1 MKASELA
8 GRLGYE
14 IVGTDH
20 EIRGISYAV
29 EAGVHDLAVIKNRT
43 QILHTRADVLLTS
56 PLVADTNK
64 TLIMSCDEI
73 ELAVER
79 ACSVLM
85 EAGVLADY
93 SLPADLERT
102 EGGFYT
108 GSRVKISRS
117 AKIYPEAVIGN
128 DVSIGAHCVVEPFT
142 VIGSGTV
149 LADHVFIGS
158 GSKIGAES
166 FYHAYD
172 EWEGFSHFTGCGR
185 TLIGEGTHIGSH
197 SVVQRGTISDTE
209 IGSHCMI
216 GNCIDIGHDVK
227 IGDHC
232 KIVSQTGIAGNAI
245 LGNHVTVYG
254 QAGISNDVV
263 VGNHVTIKAKTIVS
277 KSIEDG
283 QVVFGLFGRNFSEEL
298 RITAKIR
305 RFIERKED

>member
-8 GRLGYE
+8 GRLGYD

-20 EIRGISYAV
+20 EITGISYAA
-29 EAGVHDLAVIKNRT
+29 EAGVRDLAVIKNRT
-43 QILHTRADVLLTS
+43 QIRQTQANVLLT
-56 PLVADTNK
+56 PPVITDTDK
-64 TLIMSCDEI
+64 TLIMSYDEI
-73 ELAVER
+73 EMAVVR
-79 ACSVLM
+79 ACSVLA

-93 SLPADLERT
+93 GLPEVLERT
-102 EGGFYT
+102 EDRFYT
-108 GSRVKISRS
+108 GLRVKISHS
-117 AKIYPEAVIGN
+117 AKIYPGVVIGN
-128 DVSIGAHCVVEPFT
+128 DVSIGDNCVIEPFT

-185 TLIGEGTHIGSH
+185 TWIGEGTHIGSQ
-197 SVVQRGTISDTE
+197 SVVQRGTISDTV

-227 IGDHC
+227 IGNHC

-245 LGNHVTVYG
+245 LGNYVTVYG
-254 QAGISNDVV
+254 QAGISNNVV
-263 VGNHVTIKAKTIVS
+263 IGDYVTVKPKTIVS
-277 KSIEDG
+277 RSIEDG
-283 QVVFGLFGRNFSEEL
+283 QVVFGYFGRNFNEEL
-298 RITAKIR
+298 ELAAKIR
-305 RFIERKED
+305 RFFERKED